1 MGDESVKESTLSFCD
16 GQSSL
21 EELSGAQP
29 IQWNLLKDPGG
40 AVRTRPGIRVW
51 ADFASTV
58 PNASPVVGM
67 FAWRTFLIY
76 VCEDRTIWAVYGPG
90 DVRALS
96 DATAATQLDG
106 SLRPVFAYDYQRVVI
121 TGGGLPQKWEG
132 AGLSAR
138 LGGSPPT
145 STHIG
150 YADQR
155 LVVSLYDNTG
165 VIQWTPPGV
174 GNHETWTV
182 IGVGA
187 GGFSEAE
194 ASPDPVQAMHVTTNE
209 VVVFGTQSMQVFV
222 PDPSSDFSVASTM
235 ALGCSARYS
244 VIDVDGTFAWLD
256 ERQRFVMS
264 NGRNFEAISSPLMA
278 KALSAL
284 ETVSDCWGFRARIG
298 SFDLL
303 VWVFPTEGRGIVYD
317 LAQKK
322 WSEWRGWTGRE
333 FSAFSAESY
342 YYWAE
347 RNVHLIGLEDGRIG
361 EMTFDSY
368 RDMDASIKGISRTG
382 FMDDGVSVRK
392 LCQRVDLTM
401 KRGATLP
408 GVTAPVVELRYRD
421 DLGAF
426 NTAVSYSLGAA
437 DYVPSLRKWSLG
449 MYWDR
454 QWELAFENNAEFV
467 LTDASAQLELGDV

>member
-1 MGDESVKESTLSFCD
+1 MGEELKQSDLAFCE

-40 AVRTRPGIRVW
+40 AVMQRPGIRAWGWFPAVI
-51 ADFASTV
+51 
-58 PNASPVVGM
+58 PNASPVIGK

-76 VCEDRTIWAVYGPG
+76 VCEDRSIWAVYGPG

-96 DATAATQLDG
+96 DATSATRLDG
-106 SLRPVFAYDYQRVVI
+106 ALRPVFAYDYQRVVI
-121 TGGGLPQKWEG
+121 TGGGSPQKWEG

-155 LVVSLYDNTG
+155 LVVSVYDNTG

-182 IGVGA
+182 AGVGA
-187 GGFSEAE
+187 GGFAEAE
-194 ASPDPVQAMHVTTNE
+194 AAPDPVQALHVTTNE
-209 VVVFGTQSMQVFV
+209 VAVFGTQTMQIFV
-222 PDPSSDFSVASTM
+222 PDPATDFSVAATL
-235 ALGCSARYS
+235 AIGCGARYS

-256 ERQRFVMS
+256 ERHRFVTG
-264 NGRNFEAISSPLMA
+264 NGRDFDAISSPLMA
-278 KALSAL
+278 KSLAALA
-284 ETVSDCWGFRARIG
+284 TVSDCWGFRARIG

-303 VWVFPTEGRGIVYD
+303 AWVFPTEERTIVYD
-317 LAQKK
+317 RAQKK
-322 WSEWRGWTGRE
+322 FSEWKGWTGRE
-333 FSAFSAESY
+333 FSAFSAQSY

-347 RNVHLIGLEDGRIG
+347 QNVHLVGLEDGRIG
-361 EMTFDSY
+361 EMTFESHQ
-368 RDMDASIKGISRTG
+368 DMDASIKGISRTG
-382 FMDDGVSVRK
+382 FIDDGAMVDK
-392 LCQRVDLTM
+392 LCQRVQLTM

-408 GVTAPVVELRYRD
+408 GATAPTVELRYRD
-421 DLGAF
+421 TLGAF
-426 NTAVSYSLGAA
+426 KPAINYSLGAA
-437 DYVPSLRKWSLG
+437 EYTPTIEQWSLG
-449 MYWDR
+449 MYADR
-454 QWELAFENNAEFV
+454 QWELTFQDNAEFV
-467 LTDASAQLELGDV
+467 LTTARALVEMGDV